1 MTTRL
6 LFVLTIFLSAA
17 IQCFVVQPQA
27 RAGDT
32 TCSGQI
38 GPGRTVTN
46 IDGNVIVPD
55 GKSCGLFFV
64 NITGNVQ
71 VGQNATLVI

>member
-6 LFVLTIFLSAA
+6 LFVFTILLSAA
-17 IQCFVVQPQA
+17 TQLCGPTAA

-32 TCSGQI
+32 TCAGQI

-46 IDGNVIVPD
+46 IDGNVTVPD

-64 NITGNVQ
+64 NITGNVR
-71 VGQNATLVI
+71 VGLEAT